1 MHKALLVLLSIALLG
16 ALGFAAWQWQAS
28 REQQARL
35 APAVADLRESQQQV
49 QRSLQDAERA
59 LTESR
64 EEQARM
70 RETLAGARDSLAG
83 AVDEATLRIRDD
95 LVVAGAM
102 RVAVAEFHAAMGR
115 MPTSHAEAG
124 LPEASHYRGQSLRS
138 ASLLGDGSIELVFDA
153 SSGVDGGRVRLV
165 ADASHAD
172 AMGLQWHCVTS
183 DYPLIKRVSPACDYV
198 ARDAPSPALEVAG
211 P

>member
-35 APAVADLRESQQQV
+35 ATAVADLRESQQQV

-70 RETLAGARDSLAG
+70 RETL
-83 AVDEATLRIRDD
+83 VDEATLRMRDD

-165 ADASHAD
+165 VDASHAD

-198 ARDAPSPALEVAG
+198 ARDAPSPALEIAG

>member
-16 ALGFAAWQWQAS
+16 ALGVAAWQWQAS

-35 APAVADLRESQQQV
+35 ATAVADLRESQQQV

-70 RETLAGARDSLAG
+70 RETL
-83 AVDEATLRIRDD
+83 VDEATLRMRDD

-172 AMGLQWHCVTS
+172 ATGLQWHCVTS

-198 ARDAPSPALEVAG
+198 ARDAPSPAPEIAG